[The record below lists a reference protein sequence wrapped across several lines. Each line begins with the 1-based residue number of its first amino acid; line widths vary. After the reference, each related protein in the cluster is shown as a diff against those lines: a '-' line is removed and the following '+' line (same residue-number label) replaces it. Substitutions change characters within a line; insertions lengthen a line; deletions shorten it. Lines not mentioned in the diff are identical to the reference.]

1 MVTLILNRFDPH
13 TTLAVL
19 GDASGCLLLRT
30 FLNTLKYSSIQRSTY
45 LSLRTPKISIFWWVH
60 SERSQKYFII
70 LNKKHD
76 LNNKFKQY
84 IPGKE
89 YILS

>member
-1 MVTLILNRFDPH
+1 MR
-13 TTLAVL
+13 
-19 GDASGCLLLRT
+19 
-30 FLNTLKYSSIQRSTY
+30 
-45 LSLRTPKISIFWWVH
+45 VH

-70 LNKKHD
+70 LNKKYD